1 MPLIEAIARCEEEL
15 RAAMLA
21 GDVEALERLLAED
34 MIFVDQQGVRRSREG
49 DIAAHRSG
57 LLDLSSLDF
66 RGDRRIWS
74 HGDVASVVGT
84 ADVAG
89 PYAGAAF
96 FGTFAYLRLWK
107 QQGDSWQIILP
118 QCTACSSSEL

>member
-1 MPLIEAIARCEEEL
+1 MPLIEIIARCEEEL

-34 MIFVDQQGVRRSREG
+34 MIFVDQLGVRRSRED

-57 LLDLSSLDF
+57 LLELSSLDC
-66 RGDRRIWS
+66 RGDRHIRS
-74 HGDVASVVGT
+74 HGDVASVVVT

-89 PYAGAAF
+89 TYGGAAF

-107 QQGDSWQIILP
+107 QEGDRWQIILA

>member
-34 MIFVDQQGVRRSREG
+34 MIFVDQQGVRRSRG
-49 DIAAHRSG
+49 DDIAAHRSG
-57 LLDLSSLDF
+57 LLDLSSVDF

-74 HGDVASVVGT
+74 HGDVASVVVT

-89 PYAGAAF
+89 IYGGAAF

-107 QQGDSWQIILP
+107 QQGDCWQIILA
-118 QCTACSSSEL
+118 QCTACASSEL

>member
-1 MPLIEAIARCEEEL
+1 MQGIEAVAVCEEEL

-21 GDVEALERLLAED
+21 GDAEVLERLLAED
-34 MIFVDQQGVRRSREG
+34 MIFVDQQGVRRSRED

-66 RGDRRIWS
+66 RGDRLIRS
-74 HGDVASVVGT
+74 HGDLASVVVT

-89 PYAGAAF
+89 TYGGAAF

-107 QQGDSWQIILP
+107 QEGDRWQIILA

>member
-1 MPLIEAIARCEEEL
+1 MPLIETIARCEEEL

-34 MIFVDQQGVRRSREG
+34 MIFVDQLGVRRSRED

-57 LLDLSSLDF
+57 LLELSSLDF
-66 RGDRRIWS
+66 RGDRYIRS
-74 HGDVASVVGT
+74 HGDVASVVVT

-89 PYAGAAF
+89 TYGGAAF
-96 FGTFAYLRLWK
+96 FGTFAYLRLWE
-107 QQGDSWQIILP
+107 QEGDPWQIILA
-118 QCTACSSSEL
+118 QCKACSSSEL